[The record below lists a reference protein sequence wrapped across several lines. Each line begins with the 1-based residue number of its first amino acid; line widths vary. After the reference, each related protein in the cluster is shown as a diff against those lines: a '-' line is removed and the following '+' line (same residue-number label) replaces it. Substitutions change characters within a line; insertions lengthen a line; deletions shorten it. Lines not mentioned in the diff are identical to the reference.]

1 MKLQPR
7 LHVTGQD
14 FDFTQDKLDKK
25 LLRNIHVRNRKEEQ
39 ERMLHTLNS
48 FKQAPPGKPSRDD
61 ELDILKR
68 LESQPQFP
76 KDVPL

>member
-25 LLRNIHVRNRKEEQ
+25 LLMNIHVRNRKEEQ

-48 FKQAPPGKPSRDD
+48 FKQAP
-61 ELDILKR
+61 
-68 LESQPQFP
+68 
-76 KDVPL
+76 